1 MKVLVIGGSG
11 YLGKLVLPALAD
23 RHDISVMDVK
33 SPPHGQWTFVEGSVE
48 DYSALVSAMESTDA
62 LVYMAMGSAQH
73 WGKPESFGPAFD
85 INVKGVY
92 LALQAAHSAGVPHAV
107 YTSSLSVYRHRDAPY
122 PLEEAPTDAVD
133 FYGLS
138 KRLGEEVCRAAVTQ
152 WGLTV
157 TALRLCFPV
166 PDSAWP
172 KEGDAFATATS
183 TSASDVARALLAAL
197 EYRNGF
203 EAITISGD
211 YEERWTRLEKARRL
225 LDWAPLARPLTKR
238 R

>member
-1 MKVLVIGGSG
+1 
-11 YLGKLVLPALAD
+11 
-23 RHDISVMDVK
+23 MDVK
-33 SPPHGQWTFVEGSVE
+33 RPHEGPWTFVEGSVE
-48 DYSALVSAMESTDA
+48 DYHALVSVMGSSDA
-62 LVYMAMGSAQH
+62 LIYMAMGSARH

-92 LALQAAHSAGVPHAV
+92 LALQAAHAAGVPHAV
-107 YTSSLSVYRHRDAPY
+107 YTSSLSVYRRGDAPY
-122 PLEEAPTDAVD
+122 PADEAPPDAHD

-138 KRLGEEVCRAAVTQ
+138 KRLGEEVCRAAVSE

-172 KEGDAFATATS
+172 LEGDVFATATS
-183 TSASDVARALLAAL
+183 TSASDTARALLAAL
-197 EYRNGF
+197 EYRHGF

-211 YEERWTRLEKARRL
+211 YDEQWTRLDKARRL
-225 LDWAPLARPLTKR
+225 LNWAPLARPLTR
-238 R
+238 RR